1 MNEKLDFEEAK
12 TVFLHNL
19 DLLIFT
25 NIVSED
31 LNASFIARK
40 FCMSLSTLYR
50 RMLRY
55 AGCGVNEYIR
65 NKRLDKAMSL
75 LTNVYGGGQSLSIS
89 NAAYS
94 CGFSTPASFSKAFRN
109 RYGISMTKYLHQ
121 SRDLSSIENHLPSI
135 SSNPPDLHPN
145 IITP

>member
-75 LTNVYGGGQSLSIS
+75 LTNVYGGGNLFQLAMLLIRVDSLLRPRFQKLFAIDM
-89 NAAYS
+89 
-94 CGFSTPASFSKAFRN
+94 AF
-109 RYGISMTKYLHQ
+109 Q
-121 SRDLSSIENHLPSI
+121 
-135 SSNPPDLHPN
+135 
-145 IITP
+145 